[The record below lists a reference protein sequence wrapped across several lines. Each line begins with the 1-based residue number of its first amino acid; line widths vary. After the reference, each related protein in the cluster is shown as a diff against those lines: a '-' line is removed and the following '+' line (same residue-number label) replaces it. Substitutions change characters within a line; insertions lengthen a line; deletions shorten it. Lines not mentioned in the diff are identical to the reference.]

1 MRLTLRF
8 AAAALPLCAMPLCTL
23 LATPLSAKPAD
34 YARSI
39 ADTQRNEANRKL
51 DADRMPA
58 EVLDFAGVTQGQ
70 VIADFQAGGGYYT
83 ELLSRA
89 VGPRGRVYAMVNSGF
104 FKADAWAP
112 ITQAR
117 PNILLLSAPGN
128 ALQLAPASVDMIFT
142 HLVFHDLYL
151 GTNRA
156 GEPLPDPQSILANW
170 FAAVKPGG
178 HVIIADHVGPAGDTT
193 TIAKRLHR
201 IDPEAAK
208 AEMLRAGF
216 VLDGESAVLHRSDDS
231 HEVGPFD
238 ASLRGHTDRFLLK
251 FRRP

>member
-112 ITQAR
+112 ITQA
-117 PNILLLSAPGN
+117 
-128 ALQLAPASVDMIFT
+128 VDMIFT